1 MEAAL
6 AAESGDATV
15 PSETAPA
22 EDIDNNNKDDA
33 SADLDGEQDT
43 VVWSLQCIINDSL
56 QSILN
61 IVDTFWFKKIYCCS
75 LGNTFMWIIKKKCQ
89 GLPTFA
95 SSSEQYL
102 RISLTG

>member
-43 VVWSLQCIINDSL
+43 VV
-56 QSILN
+56 
-61 IVDTFWFKKIYCCS
+61 
-75 LGNTFMWIIKKKCQ
+75 
-89 GLPTFA
+89 
-95 SSSEQYL
+95 
-102 RISLTG
+102 